1 MAGRLHAALDALPPG
16 SVALEGGFW
25 ARLQDLNHTD
35 IIDHC
40 ATWAERM
47 GWIANFD
54 AAAAGSAFDRAGI
67 EFVDSDVYK
76 LLEAMAH
83 EVART
88 GDEQLEQR
96 YADIADRVV
105 AAQEADGYLH
115 TAFGRPGQRPRYS
128 DLEWGHELYCF
139 GHLFQAA
146 AARLRSGREDRLTAA
161 ALRLAD
167 HLHATFGP
175 GGRAAVCGHPE
186 VELGLVDLYR
196 ATGRDQDLELARL
209 FVDRRGRGLLGP
221 IEFGPAYFQDDVP
234 VREAEVLRGHAV
246 RALYLAAAAVDVAVE
261 TGDEALLHAVEAQW
275 KRTMARRTYLTGG
288 MGSRHQDESF
298 GEDYELPP
306 DRAYA
311 ETCAAIASVMLARRL
326 LLATGDPR
334 YADTI
339 ERTLLNAVLCSP
351 REDGRAFFYANTLH
365 QRTAGA
371 LADESVASSRA
382 HGLLRSPWFDVSC
395 CPTNVARTVANVGE
409 LFATGDESGLQLH
422 LYGDFS
428 AGTTLANGDRLEV
441 RVRSGYPNA
450 ERVEVELLPPLPAAS
465 RIDLRVP
472 PWTDGR
478 ATVDLGTGAEPV
490 PGRQIRVAGPLPAG
504 THVVARFPMRPRFV
518 AADDRIDAV
527 RGQVAVEKGPFVLAV
542 EDVDLPSGAHV
553 ADLEIDTSTP
563 PLATPDGA
571 DVRVLIRRR
580 PDSPWPYRDLT
591 GAELRDES
599 HEAVVGYRPYYRWGN
614 RGPTT
619 MRVWT
624 PRH

>member
-1 MAGRLHAALDALPPG
+1 MED
-16 SVALEGGFW
+16 GFW
-25 ARLQDLNHTD
+25 LGLQELNRGA

-47 GWIANFD
+47 GWVANFD
-54 AAAAGSAFDRAGI
+54 GAAAGSTFERSGI

-83 EVART
+83 EIART
-88 GDEQLEQR
+88 GDDQLEQR
-96 YADIADRVV
+96 YAGIADRVV

-115 TAFGRPGQRPRYS
+115 TAFGRPGQRPRFS

-146 AARLRSGREDRLTAA
+146 AARLRSGREDGLTAA
-161 ALRLAD
+161 AMRLAD
-167 HLHATFGP
+167 HLYTAFGP
-175 GGRAAVCGHPE
+175 TGRAGVCGHPE

-196 ATGRDQDLELARL
+196 ASGRSRDRDLELARL
-209 FVDRRGRGLLGP
+209 FIDRRGHGLLGP

-246 RALYLAAAAVDVAVE
+246 RALYLAAGAVDVAVE
-261 TGDEALLHAVEAQW
+261 TGDEALLRAVEAQW
-275 KRTMARRTYLTGG
+275 ERTMARRTYLTGG

-298 GEDYELPP
+298 GEDFELPP

-326 LLATGDPR
+326 LLATGDPT
-334 YADTI
+334 YADAI

-371 LADESVASSRA
+371 PVDESVASSRA
-382 HGLLRSPWFDVSC
+382 HGLLRAPWFGVSC
-395 CPTNVARTVANVGE
+395 CPTNVARTLASVQE
-409 LFATGDESGLQLH
+409 LFATGDGSGLQLH

-428 AGTTLANGDRLEV
+428 ARTTLANGDRLEV
-441 RVRSGYPNA
+441 RVRSGYPSA
-450 ERVEVELLPPLPAAS
+450 ELVEVALLAALPAGA

-472 PWTDGR
+472 PWAGQG
-478 ATVDLGTGAEPV
+478 ATVDLGAGAEPV
-490 PGRQIRVAGPLPAG
+490 QGRHIRITGPRPPGSR
-504 THVVARFPMRPRFV
+504 VVARFPMQPRFV
-518 AADDRIDAV
+518 EADERVDAV

-542 EDVDLPSGAHV
+542 EDVDLPAGAVV
-553 ADLEIDTSTP
+553 ADLEIETSTP
-563 PLATPDGA
+563 PQATPDGA
-571 DVRVLIRRR
+571 EVHVLIR
-580 PDSPWPYRDLT
+580 PPVETPWPYRPLAGAPLT
-591 GAELRDES
+591 NTGRS
-599 HEAVVGYRPYYRWGN
+599 AVVRYRPYYRWGN